1 MERCYPDAIVND
13 DGIGWRRAGV
23 AMMCAGG
30 VVALLGFT
38 TVTLAYYTWSGYALE
53 AAAAIAG
60 GLAAVGAGWSILRHG
75 DRLGPR
81 LVAFGPSSTVLRRSA
96 DPWADVSWTYGRDR
110 VHVPTV
116 ASGELPTRGLRQLTA
131 PR

>member
-13 DGIGWRRAGV
+13 DGVGWRRAGV
-23 AMMCAGG
+23 AVMCAGG

-96 DPWADVSWTYGRDR
+96 DPWADVAWSYGPDR
-110 VHVPTV
+110 VHVPTAPV
-116 ASGELPTRGLRQLTA
+116 GALPSPSQRRLTA
-131 PR
+131 AR